1 MEKLTS
7 AETIVMKTIW
17 DAEEELSLSDIVER
31 ANANYD
37 KSWKPQTVSTYLAK
51 IVQKGFISMRRSG
64 RRILYDVLIKEE
76 DYRKVQ
82 TQQFIEFWNQGSVRK
97 FLETFYK
104 DRTVT
109 KEEIEDL
116 KELINEL

>member
-97 FLETFYK
+97 FLESFYK